1 MPSDETR
8 FQSGQV
14 ILHTKFGYRGVIVS
28 VDDKFQ
34 GTEEWYQEAAHSR
47 PSKNKP
53 WYHVL
58 VDGSTHEA
66 YVAERHL
73 AHDTSQEPIRHPLVD
88 VFWDELEDGCY
99 LRNRLMN

>member
-1 MPSDETR
+1 MATNETR

-28 VDDKFQ
+28 VDESFQ
-34 GTEEWYQEAAHSR
+34 GTDEWYEEAAHTR
-47 PSKNKP
+47 PSKDKP

-58 VDGSTHEA
+58 VDGSTQEA

-73 AHDTSQEPIRHPLVD
+73 ECDESEEPIRHPLVD
-88 VFWDELEDGCY
+88 VFWDELKDGQY